1 MKESFLASYRCI
13 DNVYRK
19 KSFSGQ
25 ELNKFLSG
33 LGKEDKPLTTK
44 LVYGVLDRNIELTYI
59 INKFAKVKPSVLP
72 VMQIGV
78 YCFLYLSIPD
88 AVVVNECVELTK
100 QIGKGGIKNFVNATL
115 KNICRAIKNQEIKYP
130 TDTVEFLS
138 VKYSCPIWAVEQ
150 IIADYGSVVAEKIL
164 SYTKDDG
171 FYHIRV
177 NLKKVSADN
186 FAELLQRQN
195 IEYRKTLDD
204 GFYVKGILDG
214 IDKSFY
220 TVQSL
225 SSMYVCK
232 ALNCNSNDSVLDVC
246 AAPGGKSIYIAQ
258 SGAKVTACDIHPH
271 RVELIKKYANRM
283 QTELTAQVNDAI
295 EYRDDFA
302 EKFDR
307 VLCDVPCSGFGV
319 ISSKPDIKLFKT
331 KDSVD
336 SLTEIQTAILN
347 ISSKYV
353 KIGGT
358 LVYSTCTLFSKENKN
373 IVDDFLTQNK
383 NFAYEEI
390 ELKFDTAKDG
400 YIQFL
405 PYKDD
410 TDGFFVAKI
419 KRKY

>member
-1 MKESFLASYRCI
+1 M
-13 DNVYRK
+13 
-19 KSFSGQ
+19 
-25 ELNKFLSG
+25 
-33 LGKEDKPLTTK
+33 
-44 LVYGVLDRNIELTYI
+44 
-59 INKFAKVKPSVLP
+59 
-72 VMQIGV
+72 
-78 YCFLYLSIPD
+78 
-88 AVVVNECVELTK
+88 
-100 QIGKGGIKNFVNATL
+100 
-115 KNICRAIKNQEIKYP
+115 
-130 TDTVEFLS
+130 
-138 VKYSCPIWAVEQ
+138 
-150 IIADYGSVVAEKIL
+150 
-164 SYTKDDG
+164 
-171 FYHIRV
+171 
-177 NLKKVSADN
+177 
-186 FAELLQRQN
+186 
-195 IEYRKTLDD
+195 
-204 GFYVKGILDG
+204 
-214 IDKSFY
+214 
-220 TVQSL
+220 
-225 SSMYVCK
+225 
-232 ALNCNSNDSVLDVC
+232 
-246 AAPGGKSIYIAQ
+246 
-258 SGAKVTACDIHPH
+258 
-271 RVELIKKYANRM
+271 
-283 QTELTAQVNDAI
+283 TAQVNDAI
-295 EYRDDFA
+295 EYRNDFA

-336 SLTEIQTAILN
+336 SLAEIQTAILN